1 MTKRPSGAAAPVPKH
16 AVILCHPAPTSFNGV
31 VAERYCETARA
42 NGHGVVFRDLY
53 RIGFDPVL
61 KASERPTAPDFGLA
75 DDVKREIALIGDA
88 DIFVLVYPLWFGTPP
103 AMLKGY
109 VERVLGSGFSHD
121 GVRKRARHPMLSGK
135 RLLSFTTS
143 GTAKPWLQEQGAW
156 MSLRNVFDT
165 YLARAFSMHDPEHV
179 HFGSIVEGTKKRVID
194 EHLYKVETEAR
205 RACAEIAASV
215 RRGRSRSTAG
225 DSGTPTI
232 P

>member
-1 MTKRPSGAAAPVPKH
+1 MQKRVSARAPRH
-16 AVILCHPAPTSFNGV
+16 AVILCHPAATSFNAA

-42 NGHGVVFRDLY
+42 NGHEVVLRDLY

-61 KASERPTAPDFGLA
+61 KASERPTAPDFHMEE
-75 DDVKREIALIGDA
+75 DVAAEIAAIGGA

-121 GVRKRARHPMLSGK
+121 AVRRRDRHPMLTGK
-135 RLLSFTTS
+135 RLLSLTTS

-156 MSLRNVFDT
+156 MSLHNVFDM

-179 HFGSIVEGTKKRVID
+179 HFGSIVPGLKERFVD
-194 EHLYKVETEAR
+194 EFLFQVETEAR
-205 RACAEIAASV
+205 RVCADIAAAT
-215 RRGRSRSTAG
+215 RRGTKQAER
-225 DSGTPTI
+225 
-232 P
+232 